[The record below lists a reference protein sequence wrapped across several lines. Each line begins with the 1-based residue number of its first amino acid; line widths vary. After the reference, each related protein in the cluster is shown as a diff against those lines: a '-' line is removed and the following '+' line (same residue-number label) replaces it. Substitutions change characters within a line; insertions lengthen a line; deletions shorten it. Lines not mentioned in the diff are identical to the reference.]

1 MNNEQ
6 RQAYIIDNSTLVM
19 DNFMEDIMP
28 RGSYIGSVYSQPEEQ
43 ECIVYDEDNMI
54 LADFTVANV
63 DIDILILSNSNF
75 MFRKTG

>member
-43 ECIVYDEDNMI
+43 ECIVHDEDNMI